1 MCTARCRRPRRWTS
15 LRDSTSITRS
25 CSSTTSNNS
34 SAADNL
40 LASGQLLSRYEARVT
55 DAMVSDGT
63 VGHYVILRTR
73 TCHCHI
79 VLLPANHGN
88 RPLRRDGR
96 GGASH
101 RWRGHAAPSLLL
113 SPALFV
119 VLQIGLQAGKRLGER
134 KQFQIL
140 ESPCR
145 GRRGN
150 VMPVGF
156 PFNTLQS
163 SNAPWATGLVTVWF
177 HFIRKTV
184 RLPLLPLFS
193 NVPPDFPRRERQ

>member
-1 MCTARCRRPRRWTS
+1 
-15 LRDSTSITRS
+15 
-25 CSSTTSNNS
+25 
-34 SAADNL
+34 
-40 LASGQLLSRYEARVT
+40 LSRDEARVT
-55 DAMVSDGT
+55 NSMVGDGT

-79 VLLPANHGN
+79 GLSPANHGN
-88 RPLRRDGR
+88 RGLRRDRR
-96 GGASH
+96 GSASD
-101 RWRGHAAPSLLL
+101 RWRGHTSPSLLL
-113 SPALFV
+113 SPPALFV
-119 VLQIGLQAGKRLGER
+119 VLRIGLQAGKRLGQRE
-134 KQFQIL
+134 QVQIL

-150 VMPVGF
+150 AMPVGF

-163 SNAPWATGLVTVWF
+163 SNTPWATGQVTVWF